1 MAAACSDEFTLLLA
15 GEKPLG
21 DFQDLDI
28 EVKPLQYRDIPR
40 AVDGDFKAFANNS
53 MQRYLIDAE
62 DFRLHHVRKWIDS
75 VVRFTDAVKR
85 GKIITVDRGDAN
97 LLYGVPGNNTEKPP
111 FSWIVS
117 LVGALGSRE
126 LRKVR
131 HGQGDCYA
139 SVSSCTRKITL
150 EQRRKEIITKSQAL
164 LEAAIGERVD
174 ELFEVQRLATVPA
187 KQGRGYATAL
197 ISVVHD
203 LADAQGRA
211 TYVFTGDTWKFY
223 ESVGYKLV
231 GEDWFGN
238 DNPKYHGPPGPI
250 RLMLREPQPLK

>member
-1 MAAACSDEFTLLLA
+1 M
-15 GEKPLG
+15 K
-21 DFQDLDI
+21 
-28 EVKPLQYRDIPR
+28 
-40 AVDGDFKAFANNS
+40 
-53 MQRYLIDAE
+53 
-62 DFRLHHVRKWIDS
+62 
-75 VVRFTDAVKR
+75 
-85 GKIITVDRGDAN
+85 
-97 LLYGVPGNNTEKPP
+97 
-111 FSWIVS
+111 
-117 LVGALGSRE
+117 
-126 LRKVR
+126 
-131 HGQGDCYA
+131 
-139 SVSSCTRKITL
+139 
-150 EQRRKEIITKSQAL
+150 QRRKEIIAKSHAL

-203 LADAQGRA
+203 LVRIVSGWPNLFRNDAHGMGLWMLQADAQGRA

-250 RLMLREPQPLK
+250 RLVSVSRLRVSHS

>member
-1 MAAACSDEFTLLLA
+1 MAAVCSDESTLLLA

-28 EVKPLQYRDIPR
+28 EVKPLPYRNIPR

-53 MQRYLIDAE
+53 MQRYLKDAE
-62 DFRLHHVRKWIDS
+62 NSRVHHVLKWIDS

-85 GKIITVDRGDAN
+85 GKIITVDRGDAV

-117 LVGALGSRE
+117 LLGLLGSRE
-126 LRKVR
+126 LRK
-131 HGQGDCYA
+131 
-139 SVSSCTRKITL
+139 
-150 EQRRKEIITKSQAL
+150 RRKEIIAKSHAL